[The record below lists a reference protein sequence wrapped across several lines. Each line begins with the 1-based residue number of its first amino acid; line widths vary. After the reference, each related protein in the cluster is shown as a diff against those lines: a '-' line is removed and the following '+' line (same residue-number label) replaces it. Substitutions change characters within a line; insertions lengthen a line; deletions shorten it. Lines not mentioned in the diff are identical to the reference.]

1 MLLVCHSVLFLSVRG
16 EPLTR
21 FGILRIV
28 QRHVRHASRNLPA
41 LAAKRV
47 GAHTFRHTAAIHL
60 LRAGNDLTVVRGWL
74 GHVSVLTTD
83 QYTDVDIDL
92 KRRALEAAEVVAPS
106 GRPPSWNTDPDLLSW
121 LEAL

>member
-1 MLLVCHSVLFLSVRG
+1 VRG

-28 QRHVRHASRNLPA
+28 QRHVRHASCNLPS
-41 LAAKRV
+41 LAAKQV

-60 LRAGNDLTVVRGWL
+60 LRAGNDLTVIRGWL

-83 QYTDVDIDL
+83 QYTDVDIEL
-92 KRRALEAAEVVAPS
+92 KRRALEAASVVAPP
-106 GRPPSWNTDPDLLSW
+106 GRPPSWNRDPDLLSW